1 MYRVAYAGKCGSQ
14 LEAALNGPTEL
25 GRQGGAVTPV
35 NYVLADEI
43 LDRFFS
49 LLFQVFV
56 DLFNN
61 IKTGFVFS
69 RKLFLVVDMLLEVSQ
84 EKKQLE
90 DISDW
95 DQFYQSCGH
104 AYKKSQPMLA
114 REGEREVK
122 SSCSRIYRLHL
133 QASSSS
139 GLICLVHN
147 GCFWKFL
154 SKRYLLHISIAGT
167 KE

>member
-1 MYRVAYAGKCGSQ
+1 M
-14 LEAALNGPTEL
+14 
-25 GRQGGAVTPV
+25 TPV

-43 LDRFFS
+43 LDRFFFI

-104 AYKKSQPMLA
+104 AYKKS
-114 REGEREVK
+114 
-122 SSCSRIYRLHL
+122 
-133 QASSSS
+133 
-139 GLICLVHN
+139 
-147 GCFWKFL
+147 
-154 SKRYLLHISIAGT
+154 
-167 KE
+167 

>member
-1 MYRVAYAGKCGSQ
+1 M
-14 LEAALNGPTEL
+14 
-25 GRQGGAVTPV
+25 TPV

-43 LDRFFS
+43 LDRFFF

-104 AYKKSQPMLA
+104 AYKKS
-114 REGEREVK
+114 
-122 SSCSRIYRLHL
+122 
-133 QASSSS
+133 
-139 GLICLVHN
+139 
-147 GCFWKFL
+147 
-154 SKRYLLHISIAGT
+154 
-167 KE
+167 

>member
-1 MYRVAYAGKCGSQ
+1 M
-14 LEAALNGPTEL
+14 
-25 GRQGGAVTPV
+25 
-35 NYVLADEI
+35 
-43 LDRFFS
+43 
-49 LLFQVFV
+49 FV

-104 AYKKSQPMLA
+104 AYKKS
-114 REGEREVK
+114 
-122 SSCSRIYRLHL
+122 
-133 QASSSS
+133 
-139 GLICLVHN
+139 
-147 GCFWKFL
+147 
-154 SKRYLLHISIAGT
+154 
-167 KE
+167 

>member
-1 MYRVAYAGKCGSQ
+1 M
-14 LEAALNGPTEL
+14 
-25 GRQGGAVTPV
+25 TPV

-43 LDRFFS
+43 LDRFFF

-104 AYKKSQPMLA
+104 SYKKS
-114 REGEREVK
+114 
-122 SSCSRIYRLHL
+122 
-133 QASSSS
+133 
-139 GLICLVHN
+139 
-147 GCFWKFL
+147 
-154 SKRYLLHISIAGT
+154 
-167 KE
+167 

>member
-1 MYRVAYAGKCGSQ
+1 M
-14 LEAALNGPTEL
+14 
-25 GRQGGAVTPV
+25 TPV

-84 EKKQLE
+84 EKNNWKIYQIGTSFINHVAMHTRKVSLCSLE
-90 DISDW
+90 RGREKLSRAAPAFTD
-95 DQFYQSCGH
+95 CTCR
-104 AYKKSQPMLA
+104 LA
-114 REGEREVK
+114 VT
-122 SSCSRIYRLHL
+122 
-133 QASSSS
+133 
-139 GLICLVHN
+139 LV
-147 GCFWKFL
+147 
-154 SKRYLLHISIAGT
+154 
-167 KE
+167 